1 MCVRGGLQ
9 SKLYTSQQWR
19 RKGGRQGERSSQTW
33 KICKGCKTF
42 RASASSE
49 PREQGKI
56 KIFVN
61 FLNNFIKNFS
71 KTFKIFNIIVKIS
84 SNF

>member
-19 RKGGRQGERSSQTW
+19 RKGGRQGERSPKIW
-33 KICKGCKTF
+33 KIYKGCKAV
-42 RASASSE
+42 RASARSK
-49 PREQGKI
+49 PRGQNKI

-61 FLNNFIKNFS
+61 FFNNFIKIFS
-71 KTFKIFNIIVKIS
+71 KTFKFFLKH
-84 SNF
+84 F

>member
-9 SKLYTSQQWR
+9 SKLYTSQQCR
-19 RKGGRQGERSSQTW
+19 RQGGVGQGERSPQTR
-33 KICKGCKTF
+33 KICKGWETV

-49 PREQGKI
+49 PREQQKI

-61 FLNNFIKNFS
+61 FFKILLKFFLKLSNFS
-71 KTFKIFNIIVKIS
+71 
-84 SNF
+84 

>member
-1 MCVRGGLQ
+1 MCVRGGLH

-19 RKGGRQGERSSQTW
+19 RQGGQGERSPQTR
-33 KICKGCKTF
+33 KICKGWETV

-49 PREQGKI
+49 PREQQKI

-61 FLNNFIKNFS
+61 FLKILLNFFLKHSNFS
-71 KTFKIFNIIVKIS
+71 
-84 SNF
+84 